1 MLEANVRYLR
11 RFLAVLVLCLGATGA
26 AHADTLQFT
35 AGFSTYTFTG
45 TAADAGCPTGA
56 RANYDGTSGLS
67 TVQGAATGSFSQ
79 CVRSAGSSVVPGGQI
94 TLDAVNGSGSI
105 FGVLSPINYSEF
117 IFNGFQFREGFAM
130 FTITGGTLTYAGAT
144 GSAFFHNFENVTLGT
159 GNLGL
164 TAGTITAEGIKAPIP
179 EPATLLLLGTGL
191 GGVATA
197 LRKRRKAQGSERL

>member
-1 MLEANVRYLR
+1 MIELNVRCLR
-11 RFLAVLVLCLGATGA
+11 RLLAVLVLCLGAAGA
-26 AHADTLQFT
+26 AHADTVQFS
-35 AGFSTYTFTG
+35 AGLSPYIFTG
-45 TAADAGCPTGA
+45 STPDAGCPTGT
-56 RANYDGTSGLS
+56 RANYDSASGQS

-105 FGVLSPINYSEF
+105 FGVLSPINYFEST
-117 IFNGFQFREGFAM
+117 FNGFQIREGFAM

-164 TAGTITAEGIKAPIP
+164 TGGTITAEGIKAPIP

-191 GGVATA
+191 GGVASA
-197 LRKRRKAQGSERL
+197 LRKRRKAQG